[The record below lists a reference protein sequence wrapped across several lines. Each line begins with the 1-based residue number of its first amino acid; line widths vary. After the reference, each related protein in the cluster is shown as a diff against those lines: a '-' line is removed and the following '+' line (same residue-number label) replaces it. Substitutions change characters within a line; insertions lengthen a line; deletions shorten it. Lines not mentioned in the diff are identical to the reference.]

1 MAKDLVARAKEN
13 IDGEEGYRHVADTTK
28 VLGKF
33 LPGITLILAFL
44 AMAYPDQRKILSF
57 SAGIVGTVGWYC
69 LDGLNMLR
77 RSLQNG

>member
-1 MAKDLVARAKEN
+1 MVKDLVARAKEN
-13 IDGEEGYRHVADTTK
+13 IDGQEGYRHVADTTE

-33 LPGITLILAFL
+33 LPGILPFL